1 MFGKRDWEEEW
12 ERDASK
18 SGSCTLEFP
27 RCSPKPSVRR
37 CIDLKVESRDV
48 GAIWAGCR
56 KGEEKNDFSSSKHN
70 FVSTQENERKEVRKR
85 CRAQAIGRK
94 GRVRQRGKG

>member
-1 MFGKRDWEEEW
+1 MFGRETGKRNGRE
-12 ERDASK
+12 
-18 SGSCTLEFP
+18 TLQKAVRAPRRIP

-70 FVSTQENERKEVRKR
+70 FVSTQENERK
-85 CRAQAIGRK
+85 G
-94 GRVRQRGKG
+94 